1 MPKKKSKRKNGE
13 IVQHNA
19 DKRSARLDDMDSG
32 LTLQDLINVVAY
44 QEYVADGT
52 IAAEETYSDDVIEGE
67 VVSEEFP
74 LMAIESEEHLQIGT
88 LSLVAGDPDSVAV
101 DLTDEEAVGH
111 ILEDKNEETS

>member
-1 MPKKKSKRKNGE
+1 MPKSKNKRKNGKQ
-13 IVQHNA
+13 VSHNA
-19 DKRSARLDDMDSG
+19 DKRAERMSNMDSG

-44 QEYVADGT
+44 QDYVADGT
-52 IAAEETYSDDVIEGE
+52 IVPEKSYSDDVIEGE

-88 LSLVAGDPDSVAV
+88 LSLVAGDPDSVTV